1 MSKTPLT
8 LITPC
13 HATCSWGKP
22 PRPQWFLCASVV
34 HFFRNYRQNTLTA
47 SVSLRK
53 QKKLS
58 HILPTMKKLIL
69 CTVLLGLTSCVPA
82 NSSNNN
88 NNNQLVSDNHTTDNQ
103 EFRVFGTEPF
113 WSVEVRPSGI
123 VYNSLATEEKQTF
136 PYVTPLA
143 ANGRLPETVRVY
155 RLGQQNNT
163 LLIIRKV
170 DNCSDGMSDNL
181 YPYSGLFIQ
190 GNMVLEGCADK
201 LANFPQNPS

>member
-1 MSKTPLT
+1 MGETPKTAVAPL
-8 LITPC
+8 
-13 HATCSWGKP
+13 
-22 PRPQWFLCASVV
+22 RLCGS
-34 HFFRNYRQNTLTA
+34 FFRNYSQITLTA

-53 QKKLS
+53 QKKFS

-88 NNNQLVSDNHTTDNQ
+88 NQLISDNHTSENQ

-113 WSVEVRPSGI
+113 WSVEVSPSGI
-123 VYNSLATEEKQTF
+123 VYNSLAEPDQKQTF
-136 PYVTPLA
+136 PYVTPLSA
-143 ANGRLPETVRVY
+143 DGRLPDTVRVY
-155 RLGQQNNT
+155 RLGEQNNT

-190 GNMVLEGCADK
+190 GDMVLEGCADK